1 MKTVCLFSLLSTII
15 AESSPGCSLLQTSGS
30 WTSDVS
36 FDGESYTHAYTYPNG
51 LSNNQPAPLILY
63 FHGWGGSSADCGV
76 NSRTSATERGYA
88 TIALTGMGGENGDLN
103 SWNGFGS
110 TQSNTGMASGEAL
123 VAGTE
128 YCDEEGENDRT
139 CDLDAYELG
148 CYKDCNGECADECW
162 WTTCKDSVQQT
173 VEVLE
178 DFINNHCIDMNRIY
192 AVGWSNGGM
201 FTYELAN
208 DERTAKYFAAI
219 SPQSKYHE
227 QEFNLFSAI
236 LIIRLFQSR
245 ITSLWIQS
253 WPTQ

>member
-1 MKTVCLFSLLSTII
+1 MMKTVCLFSLLSTII

-148 CYKDCNGECADECW
+148 CYKVSLSYNDIS
-162 WTTCKDSVQQT
+162 TC
-173 VEVLE
+173 
-178 DFINNHCIDMNRIY
+178 
-192 AVGWSNGGM
+192 
-201 FTYELAN
+201 
-208 DERTAKYFAAI
+208 
-219 SPQSKYHE
+219 
-227 QEFNLFSAI
+227 
-236 LIIRLFQSR
+236 
-245 ITSLWIQS
+245 
-253 WPTQ
+253 